1 MHGNRSFVD
10 VTEIRSSSTL
20 EEDEANRFAA
30 DFPVNENDWDAF
42 TREQNW
48 TEPSVRRFAENVGVH
63 PGIVAGRLHHEKL
76 VPYNRLTPLKD
87 RFTWVEER

>member
-10 VTEIRSSSTL
+10 VTEIGSFGTP

-30 DFPVNENDWDAF
+30 NFLVNEKDWDAF
-42 TREQNW
+42 TREQDW
-48 TEPSVRRFAENVGVH
+48 TEPSVRRFAENVGIH
-63 PGIVAGRLHHEKL
+63 PGIVAGWLHHEKL
-76 VPYNRLTPLKD
+76 VPYNRLTALKD

>member
-30 DFPVNENDWDAF
+30 NFLVNEKDWDAF
-42 TREQNW
+42 TREQDW
-48 TEPSVRRFAENVGVH
+48 TEPSVRRFAENVGIH
-63 PGIVAGRLHHEKL
+63 PGIVADRLHHEKL
-76 VPYNRLTPLKD
+76 VPYNRLTALKD